1 MSAEGEGWGSQQSQ
15 SPSQSLSTTQSSPT
29 RPSPPTSPQG
39 VRPGVVLWSHG
50 RSATDSF
57 ALSFSSSSGLRY
69 CNGEKEGFKRGWR
82 ALDEEALRRCVRAG
96 EMFMHLKPMHLE
108 MEGRPGV
115 EEFFEMAKRAGFG
128 TVVASFRRNVLAREV
143 SSYELNRE
151 NGNVN
156 MAFKFGVSMVEN
168 NSRSY
173 QEGELK
179 GGGVGGLRGV
189 NIGK

>member
-1 MSAEGEGWGSQQSQ
+1 M
-15 SPSQSLSTTQSSPT
+15 
-29 RPSPPTSPQG
+29 
-39 VRPGVVLWSHG
+39 
-50 RSATDSF
+50 
-57 ALSFSSSSGLRY
+57 SFSSSSGLRY

-115 EEFFEMAKRAGFG
+115 EEFFEMAKKAGFG

-173 QEGELK
+173 HEGELK